1 MPGRDLTT
9 PRQRVFGDRLRTH
22 RQGSELSQESLAL
35 RAGVNRSYYASL
47 EAGRRNPSL
56 ETICRLALALDC
68 DAADLVRG
76 TQAEAGRVSTPR
88 SLRSDRRRSRGS
100 DARE

>member
-1 MPGRDLTT
+1 MADREPVTQ
-9 PRQRVFGDRLRTH
+9 RQRLFGDH
-22 RQGSELSQESLAL
+22 VRQRRHDAGLSQEALAH

-56 ETICRLALALDC
+56 ETICRLAVALGC

-76 TQAEAGRVSTPR
+76 TQA
-88 SLRSDRRRSRGS
+88 RRGRSR
-100 DARE
+100 